1 MRLKGEGEGLL
12 DRLRSWRLPRGLTEP
27 GECEHEREREQDLR
41 LPFCDELAASFRV
54 VVVVFDVPLI
64 ILSRGRCDDGRKER
78 KSSQVLTE
86 HYESKRIQIS

>member
-1 MRLKGEGEGLL
+1 MRLKGKGEGLL

-27 GECEHEREREQDLR
+27 GECERERERVREQDLR
-41 LPFCDELAASFRV
+41 LPFCDELAASFRVVV

-78 KSSQVLTE
+78 KSS
-86 HYESKRIQIS
+86 